1 MYSGGSGGVSS
12 ISVEIMLIVV
22 TYDVNTEDEAG
33 KKRLRKVAKVCV
45 SYGLRVQNSVFECNV
60 DESQYKLLKK
70 EVIEKIDQE
79 KDSVRFYNLGNR
91 YSSKIEHYGSKNV
104 KNQEGVLVF

>member
-1 MYSGGSGGVSS
+1 
-12 ISVEIMLIVV
+12 MLIVV

-70 EVIEKIDQE
+70 ELPV
-79 KDSVRFYNLGNR
+79 
-91 YSSKIEHYGSKNV
+91 
-104 KNQEGVLVF
+104 